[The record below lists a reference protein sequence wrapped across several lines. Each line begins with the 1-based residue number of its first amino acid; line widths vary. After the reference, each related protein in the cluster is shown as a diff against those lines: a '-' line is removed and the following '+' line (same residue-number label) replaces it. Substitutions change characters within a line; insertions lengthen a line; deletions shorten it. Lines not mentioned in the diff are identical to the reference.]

1 MNSKC
6 NNYRP
11 IASFGSNAY
20 SPVNNPISY
29 CLNETMDNRFLHG
42 GSSYIVEGQHTKN
55 GQAYFSEYCANGWDQ
70 FCEVGS
76 RNTSRSYPNNI
87 QLNINFGSTA
97 SQNLTAGEILIYN
110 TAAKKYLV
118 NMLGC
123 RKKYEPFDPTVA
135 TSPMIS
141 FWVSDQCSRNGKCVP
156 IYSVDPSTIDNDPVM
171 DKILSKPQIAIDILI
186 NIYNTMKRNGTLS
199 QLKGTKL
206 GNFYDNVPYFKS
218 KGGIQ

>member
-6 NNYRP
+6 NNYRS

-42 GSSYIVEGQHTKN
+42 GSSYIVEGQHSKN
-55 GQAYFSEYCANGWDQ
+55 SQAYFSEYCANGWDQ

-76 RNTSRSYPNNI
+76 RNTSRNYPNNI
-87 QLNINFGSTA
+87 QINKNFGSTA
-97 SQNLTAGEILIYN
+97 CVGLTAGEVLIYN
-110 TAAKKYLV
+110 TASKKYLV
-118 NMLGC
+118 NMIGC
-123 RKKYEPFDPTVA
+123 KKKYEPFDPNVA

-141 FWVSDQCSRNGKCVP
+141 FWVSDSSSQNKCIPV
-156 IYSVDPSTIDNDPVM
+156 YSVDPNTIDNDAVM
-171 DKILSKPQIAIDILI
+171 DKILYKPQIAMDILI

-199 QLKGTKL
+199 QLNGTKL
-206 GNFYDNVPYFKS
+206 GNFYNNVPYFKS
-218 KGGIQ
+218 KGGI